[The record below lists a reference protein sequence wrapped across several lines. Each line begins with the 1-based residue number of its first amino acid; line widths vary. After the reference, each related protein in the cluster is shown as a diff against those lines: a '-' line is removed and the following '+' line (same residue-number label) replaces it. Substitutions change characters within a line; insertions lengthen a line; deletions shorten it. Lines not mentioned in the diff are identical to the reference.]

1 MPTETTAAVA
11 QHRECPL
18 CGTALDEANPSECP
32 KCDWVDGYRRRQA
45 TPIGTQRDTAAMLL
59 SVVPGLGHLYKG
71 HNTMGVLMMIGGA
84 LAVFAGAV
92 AATATMGLGLFLIPV
107 YWVAVML
114 HVYWLE
120 DRRIPAKAKD

>member
-1 MPTETTAAVA
+1 
-11 QHRECPL
+11 
-18 CGTALDEANPSECP
+18 
-32 KCDWVDGYRRRQA
+32 
-45 TPIGTQRDTAAMLL
+45 
-59 SVVPGLGHLYKG
+59 
-71 HNTMGVLMMIGGA
+71 MGVLMMIGGA